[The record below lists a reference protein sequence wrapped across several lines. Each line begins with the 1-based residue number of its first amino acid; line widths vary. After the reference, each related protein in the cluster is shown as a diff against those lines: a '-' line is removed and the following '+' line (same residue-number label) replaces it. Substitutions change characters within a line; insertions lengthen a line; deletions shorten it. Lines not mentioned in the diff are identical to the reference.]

1 MSASALREPGAA
13 RIALTPDG
21 FARMVSVSR
30 ETLDRLIA
38 YVGLLERWNQRIN
51 LVGRNTMADVW
62 RRHILD
68 SAQLH
73 ALLPPRTRVLVDLG
87 SGAGLP
93 GLVLAIMGVAEVH
106 LLESDQRKAAFLR
119 EASRLTTTP
128 VTIHADRIEKI
139 ASFKT
144 DIITARALA
153 SLDELIDISERF
165 VSDRTLCLFLKGAAI
180 EAELAAAAAHWS
192 FAVERYRSL
201 ADPAGCVVKLEH
213 LQRVAA

>member
-1 MSASALREPGAA
+1 MSAPALREPGAA

-21 FARMVSVSR
+21 FARMVPVSR
-30 ETLDRLIA
+30 ETLDRLTA

-51 LVGRNTMADVW
+51 LVGRNTMGDIW

-93 GLVLAIMGVAEVH
+93 GMILAIMGVADVH
-106 LLESDQRKAAFLR
+106 LVESDQRKAAFLR

-144 DIITARALA
+144 DVITARALA